1 MARPAGIENYEGPA
15 DDAAFSE
22 VIAEFSPRVQTLARS
37 VRRLVYDVLPETVE
51 VVWLRQGTVGW
62 GTGPKKMSE
71 QFAYLLPFE
80 EHVTFGFYYGAEL
93 PDPANL
99 FGGTSRNRGN
109 MRSIKITD
117 ESQLESPELRDLVA
131 AATRHRV
138 PPPKKS

>member
-15 DDAAFSE
+15 DDKAFSE
-22 VIAEFSPRVQTLARS
+22 VVSEFSPRVQTLARA
-37 VRRLVYDVLPETVE
+37 VRRLVYDALPETVE
-51 VVWLRQGTVGW
+51 VVWIRQGTVGW

-71 QFAYLLPFE
+71 QFAYMLPFE

-93 PDPANL
+93 PDPGEL
-99 FGGTSRNRGN
+99 FGGTSRNKGT

-117 ESQLESPELRDLVA
+117 EGQVEQPELRDLVA